1 MNKLSV
7 YEIASI
13 LRKFNVDFIIQ
24 NYEIYGYIPVFDSI
38 TWTFPTHKINLA
50 NISKKD
56 LLQILNTGFVKV
68 ENERR
73 H

>member
-13 LRKFNVDFIIQ
+13 LRNFNVDFIIE
-24 NYEIYGYIPVFDSI
+24 NYEVYGYIPVFDSI
-38 TWTFPTHKINLA
+38 TWTFPTRKINLA

-56 LLQILNTGFVKV
+56 LLQILSTGFVRK
-68 ENERR
+68 EALNEC
-73 H
+73 